1 VNSASVAFDGQPA
14 VGCVSSTTDDTII
27 CSSVPMSV
35 QTVTFSYS
43 QGSATSLSIT
53 MLSVECDAAHPGT
66 CQD

>member
-1 VNSASVAFDGQPA
+1 
-14 VGCVSSTTDDTII
+14 
-27 CSSVPMSV
+27 MSV